1 MTPDEGNSKG
11 SRIAFQ
17 DKESEYQGFT
27 VPKAPAS
34 GIVIYGAELGH
45 DPMGECFCSL

>member
-1 MTPDEGNSKG
+1 MIPDDGNSKG

-17 DKESEYQGFT
+17 DGGEDQGLT
-27 VPKAPAS
+27 VPKASAS